1 MNRHTVVILIFPKKH
16 PPFAPC
22 GYTQLPLIRIG
33 TYVSYVDSDSF
44 GTFGT
49 FISRYLDS
57 IELPSV
63 KLVTSHSRLP
73 RSPWNNTA
81 DSTRERVSSWEH
93 RTLRVARSDRSQPSF
108 HVRTLSFN
116 DDPTSSSVQDG
127 PRCGLPTRPGDYMC
141 YKHVSFWSTTLMTT
155 EACVG
160 NSFWTGT
167 PVGTSSSIGQRVVV
181 LETGAEGGGGGG
193 GGGEI
198 TTSGSPARSQSNL
211 QRIFSGWSPPK

>member
-1 MNRHTVVILIFPKKH
+1 MFLT
-16 PPFAPC
+16 
-22 GYTQLPLIRIG
+22 
-33 TYVSYVDSDSF
+33 YVDSDSF
-44 GTFGT
+44 GIFVSRSYRGT
-49 FISRYLDS
+49 ARDPWSDRTPECQIGHIAPLFIAVPLEQYS
-57 IELPSV
+57 
-63 KLVTSHSRLP
+63 
-73 RSPWNNTA
+73 TA
-81 DSTRERVSSWEH
+81 DSMENACPRENTE
-93 RTLRVARSDRSQPSF
+93 RSPRAQGGSFDRSQPSF

-116 DDPTSSSVQDG
+116 DDPTSSSAQDG
-127 PRCGLPTRPGDYMC
+127 PRCGSPTRPGDYIC

-155 EACVG
+155 EAWVG